1 MWAIRS
7 RRRHTGGVPAVGFRL
22 HMRPLPRVL
31 RTLVLVVCLVLSA
44 SWAIAG
50 GGGFWFRSV
59 SAVVALASIAGLR
72 ILWGPVVVVRNDG
85 LRIQKN
91 WPLRRTYPWYRILA
105 IDVIPGFWHLEVE
118 LNSGDRIALPP
129 VADLDRLYR
138 LMEQHR
144 QALDA

>member
-1 MWAIRS
+1 M
-7 RRRHTGGVPAVGFRL
+7 VVNAVGFRL

-31 RTLVLVVCLVLSA
+31 RTLVLVVCVVLA
-44 SWAIAG
+44 TSWAVAG
-50 GGGFWFRSV
+50 DSALWFRMASG
-59 SAVVALASIAGLR
+59 AVALASVAGLR
-72 ILWGPVVVVRNDG
+72 ILWGPVVVVRSDG
-85 LRIQKN
+85 LRVQKN

-118 LNSGDRIALPP
+118 LNSGDRLALPP
-129 VADLDRLYR
+129 VDELDRLYR